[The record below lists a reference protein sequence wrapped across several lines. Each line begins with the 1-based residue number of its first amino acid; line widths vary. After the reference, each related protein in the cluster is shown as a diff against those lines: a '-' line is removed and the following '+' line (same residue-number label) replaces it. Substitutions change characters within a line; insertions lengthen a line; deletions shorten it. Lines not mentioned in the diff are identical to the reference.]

1 MPKLIPKT
9 ILVLAGLLLLSPL
22 GPSRAILSCAEV
34 DLSDDAYHYGL
45 FRDGKHDA
53 NYIEWWYFNLI
64 DEASG
69 IQAIFHYSIFN
80 PDNILNFGKTNVG
93 ANIFTPQGIFHESD
107 SFPTDSFWAS
117 DSEPHVKIG
126 NADFQIGNED
136 VNFIEVIE
144 HNTFH
149 IVGSIGNGRISW
161 DLYYEPQIA
170 PWYAA
175 DRQHVGRRPWEH
187 MSWLVYA
194 PGAYVTGEVVLDGE
208 KYHVQQA
215 SGYHDHNW
223 GEWIPFNALWNWVQY
238 FEPGL
243 ALEVGDFRYSPVGV
257 VGIEFAGVKT
267 VFEKD
272 EYSLFHTKWTSD
284 PENRKWFPRVSWLLA
299 ENEDKRL
306 IVRIQTLATETLGL
320 PIELPPILPEMILYE
335 QTAFYSGQLWHKNQK
350 GTWDSAVKFQ
360 GSGFKEYSVLKFTD

>member
-1 MPKLIPKT
+1 MSKLIPKT
-9 ILVLAGLLLLSPL
+9 ILVLAALLVLSPL
-22 GPSRAILSCAEV
+22 GPLAAIFSYAEV

-45 FRDGKHDA
+45 FRDGNHDGR
-53 NYIEWWYFNLI
+53 YIEWWYFNLI
-64 DEASG
+64 DDVTG

-80 PDNILNFGKTNVG
+80 PDNILQFGRTNVG
-93 ANIFTPQGIFHESD
+93 ANIFTPQGILHESD

-117 DSEPHVKIG
+117 ETEPHVKIG
-126 NADFQIGNED
+126 NQD
-136 VNFIEVIE
+136 VNFIEVIG

-194 PGAYVTGEVVLDGE
+194 PGAYVSGEVVLDG
-208 KYHVQQA
+208 KTYHVQQA

-223 GEWIPFNALWNWVQY
+223 GEWNPFNALWNWVQY

-243 ALEVGDFRYSPVGV
+243 ALEVGDFRNSPVGV
-257 VGIEFAGVKT
+257 VGIEFDGART
-267 VFEKD
+267 VFQKD
-272 EYSLFHTKWTSD
+272 EYSLFHTKWESD
-284 PENRKWFPRVSWLLA
+284 PANNKWFPQVTWLLA
-299 ENEDKRL
+299 QNEDKRL
-306 IVRIQTLATETLGL
+306 IVKIQTLATETLGL
-320 PIELPPILPEMILYE
+320 PVELPPILPEMILYE

-360 GSGFKEYSVLKFTD
+360 GSGFKEYAVLKYGK